1 MPRIDITEVE
11 RLALAKAGAQST
23 PCTHGW
29 RPIETAPKDETI
41 LVYGNAKTGDQA
53 EFGQRMAVAKYAMDY
68 NFVNLGSRPLFIYA
82 VGHETKIDKY
92 IWPSY
97 WMPLPQPPEGQK

>member
-1 MPRIDITEVE
+1 MTISMDKQYRTRDGREVRIYNVMEW
-11 RLALAKAGAQST
+11 Q
-23 PCTHGW
+23 
-29 RPIETAPKDETI
+29 PIETAPKDETI

-53 EFGQRMAVAKYAMDY
+53 EFGQTMAVAKYAMDY

-92 IWPSY
+92 IWPSH
-97 WMPLPQPPEGQK
+97 WMPLPEPPQ

>member
-1 MPRIDITEVE
+1 MDW
-11 RLALAKAGAQST
+11 Q
-23 PCTHGW
+23 
-29 RPIETAPKDETI
+29 PIETAPKNEII

-92 IWPSY
+92 IWPSH
-97 WMPLPQPPEGQK
+97 WMPLPEPPKTTGDE

>member
-1 MPRIDITEVE
+1 MSRIELTELE
-11 RLALAKAGAQST
+11 RAKMAEAGRQSIA
-23 PCTHGW
+23 CTNGW
-29 RPIETAPKDETI
+29 RPIETAPKDEII
-41 LVYGNAKTGDQA
+41 LVYGNTKTGDQA

-97 WMPLPQPPEGQK
+97 WMPLPNPPKEQK